1 VRLLHKSSPFFSSA
15 SAQAQTQPDDFQT
28 APPQEPLREFTD
40 LAEQGLVDPTII
52 RAIVKDMKIKTMT
65 DVQSQT
71 LREILQG
78 DDVLVYALALKALG
92 PETNRA
98 SLYTV

>member
-1 VRLLHKSSPFFSSA
+1 
-15 SAQAQTQPDDFQT
+15 
-28 APPQEPLREFTD
+28 LREFTD

>member
-1 VRLLHKSSPFFSSA
+1 LPLFSSA
-15 SAQAQTQPDDFQT
+15 SAQAQAQPDDFESAAPQQT
-28 APPQEPLREFTD
+28 LTEFAD
-40 LAEQGLVDPTII
+40 LAEQGLVDPKII

-78 DDVLVYALALKALG
+78 DDVSVYALASQS
-92 PETNRA
+92 PFDPN
-98 SLYTV
+98 